1 MHGAAERL
9 SVQVFVVFNLVD
21 QPEPIPFPGL
31 PGFFD
36 HLINGV
42 IAYFGPQILLKNVR
56 HSSLEGVTA
65 GALRPTVRFM
75 IASWADVSGYPVTV
89 MHRRNGFYYVTGK
102 TLDIDTVF

>member
-21 QPEPIPFPGL
+21 QPEPVPFPGL

-42 IAYFGPQILLKNVR
+42 IAYLSP
-56 HSSLEGVTA
+56 
-65 GALRPTVRFM
+65 
-75 IASWADVSGYPVTV
+75 
-89 MHRRNGFYYVTGK
+89 
-102 TLDIDTVF
+102 